1 MRSPTEKEC
10 PGCKTRQKFYA
21 GDVCYTC
28 STRLRDYPS
37 MKATLDQMAGGA
49 SSRVHFGSRLPLPF
63 GCFSAPSRERMAE
76 ALSKLLQA
84 SFATEVVE
92 DGEVSDP
99 WKERGASRMQLMGAG
114 FFEVRHRDSYLCEF
128 IASVPQEFE
137 SALRDFLNVTGT
149 VMRECN
155 AEGRA
160 QGQNLLFQLNDGSLS
175 LNDFTDRLERAQ
187 RGERG

>member
-21 GDVCYTC
+21 GDICHACT
-28 STRLRDYPS
+28 TKLRDYPS
-37 MKATLDQMAGGA
+37 MKATLDQIAGGET
-49 SSRVHFGSRLPLPF
+49 RRLHFGARLPLPF
-63 GCFSAPSRERMAE
+63 GCYSAPSRERMAE
-76 ALSKLLQA
+76 ALSNLVQA
-84 SFATEVVE
+84 SFPTEAVPA
-92 DGEVSDP
+92 GTVSDP
-99 WKERGASRMQLMGAG
+99 WKERGATRMHMHEG
-114 FFEVRHRDSYLCEF
+114 FFEVRHRDSDLCEF
-128 IASVPQEFE
+128 IATVPKEFQD
-137 SALRDFLNVTGT
+137 ALRRFLIVTDT

-175 LNDFTDRLERAQ
+175 LDDFNDRLARAN